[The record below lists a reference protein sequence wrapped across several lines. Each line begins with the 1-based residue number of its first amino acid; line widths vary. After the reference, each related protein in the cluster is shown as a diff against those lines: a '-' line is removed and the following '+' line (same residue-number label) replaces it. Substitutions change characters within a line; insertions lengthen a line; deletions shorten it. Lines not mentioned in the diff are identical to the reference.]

1 MSTAAQPEMTGFETE
16 QVVAGVTSSRFF
28 AGGRRGELLDQVV
41 HLTRFGT
48 LLVNVSG
55 EAGSGKSH
63 LLHAV
68 KSSLPGT
75 AIEVNA
81 SLLMSA
87 SELLNQMLHQLMAS
101 RFHHDLPDLPQTKD
115 EGSLL
120 SIISSYFL
128 RLADSGSSIVIL
140 IDDAHELS
148 EEALQILFRLIQ
160 DKKHV
165 EVVRCVLFSEPY
177 LEKLLSKSSVKESG
191 GEQVFTLK
199 MPVMDRTS
207 TQEYLSFLES
217 AKPETERIMYSEKD
231 VSTIHELSEGIL
243 GQVNAAIRSLLERES
258 PTKKVESSS
267 GLSKVNSFVL
277 ILVVL
282 SIAGVLF
289 LYLSEKQEPVIGEV
303 VENTRSMGIKPEII
317 ELQSKETTGAE
328 LENEQAVER
337 PVSSSLL
344 DQLREKQE
352 QLLKERNEEIGKPVE
367 EVVSSSAVTSSEIE
381 SVVPKIVE
389 KAVVPSKEQSLPVQ
403 EKDKQESAGLS
414 TGSANTS
421 KQVNDSEKWIIAQPG
436 NHYTIQI
443 LGAHSE
449 KNVTR
454 YVDNFNGDHS
464 ELVVYE
470 GVLRD
475 QPWFVLI
482 SGSYPNRAAAK
493 EAGTKMGLKDVWIR
507 SFSSVQQDLK
517 R

>member
-1 MSTAAQPEMTGFETE
+1 MSAAAQPEMTGFETE

-28 AGGRRGELLDQVV
+28 SGGRRGELLDQVV
-41 HLTRFGT
+41 HLTRFGS

-55 EAGSGKSH
+55 EAGTGKSH

-87 SELLNQMLHQLMAS
+87 SELLNQMLHQLMVS
-101 RFHHDLPDLPQTKD
+101 RFHHDLPDLPQAKD
-115 EGSLL
+115 EESLL

-128 RLADSGSSIVIL
+128 RLSDSGSSIVVL

-148 EEALQILFRLIQ
+148 EEALQILFRLIL
-160 DKKHV
+160 DKKHID
-165 EVVRCVLFSEPY
+165 VVRCVLFAEPY
-177 LEKLLSKSSVKESG
+177 LEKLLAKSSVKEAG

-199 MPVMDRTS
+199 MPVMDSAS

-231 VSTIHELSEGIL
+231 VSTIHELSEGVL

-258 PTKKVESSS
+258 PSKKVESSQ
-267 GLSKVNSFVL
+267 GLSKINSFVL

-282 SIAGVLF
+282 SIVGVLF
-289 LYLSEKQEPVIGEV
+289 LYLSDKQEPVS
-303 VENTRSMGIKPEII
+303 ENVADNTVSIVGSPEII
-317 ELQSKETTGAE
+317 ELESREAADVV
-328 LENEQAVER
+328 LEENTAER

-367 EVVSSSAVTSSEIE
+367 EVASSSAVTSSVIE
-381 SVVPKIVE
+381 SEVPEIVE
-389 KAVVPSKEQSLPVQ
+389 NAVVPSKEQSLSVK

-414 TGSANTS
+414 TGSANAS
-421 KQVNDSEKWIIAQPG
+421 KQVNDSEQWIIAQPG

-454 YVDNFNGDHS
+454 YVDNFKGDHS

-507 SFSSVQQDLK
+507 SFSSVQQELK

>member
-1 MSTAAQPEMTGFETE
+1 
-16 QVVAGVTSSRFF
+16 
-28 AGGRRGELLDQVV
+28 
-41 HLTRFGT
+41 
-48 LLVNVSG
+48 
-55 EAGSGKSH
+55 
-63 LLHAV
+63 
-68 KSSLPGT
+68 
-75 AIEVNA
+75 
-81 SLLMSA
+81 
-87 SELLNQMLHQLMAS
+87 
-101 RFHHDLPDLPQTKD
+101 
-115 EGSLL
+115 
-120 SIISSYFL
+120 
-128 RLADSGSSIVIL
+128 
-140 IDDAHELS
+140 
-148 EEALQILFRLIQ
+148 
-160 DKKHV
+160 
-165 EVVRCVLFSEPY
+165 VVRCVLFAEPY
-177 LEKLLSKSSVKESG
+177 LEKLLAKSSVKEAG

-199 MPVMDRTS
+199 MPVMDSAS

-231 VSTIHELSEGIL
+231 VSTIHELSEGVL

-258 PTKKVESSS
+258 PSKKVESSQ
-267 GLSKVNSFVL
+267 GLSKINSFVL

-282 SIAGVLF
+282 SIVGVLF
-289 LYLSEKQEPVIGEV
+289 LYLSDKQEPVS
-303 VENTRSMGIKPEII
+303 ENVADNTVSIVGSPEII
-317 ELQSKETTGAE
+317 ELESREAADVV
-328 LENEQAVER
+328 LEENTAER

-367 EVVSSSAVTSSEIE
+367 EVASSSAVTSSVIE
-381 SVVPKIVE
+381 SEVPEIVE
-389 KAVVPSKEQSLPVQ
+389 NAVVPSKEQSLPVK

-414 TGSANTS
+414 TGSADAS
-421 KQVNDSEKWIIAQPG
+421 KPVNDSEQWIIAQPG

-454 YVDNFNGDHS
+454 YVDNFKGDHS

-507 SFSSVQQDLK
+507 SFSSVQQELK